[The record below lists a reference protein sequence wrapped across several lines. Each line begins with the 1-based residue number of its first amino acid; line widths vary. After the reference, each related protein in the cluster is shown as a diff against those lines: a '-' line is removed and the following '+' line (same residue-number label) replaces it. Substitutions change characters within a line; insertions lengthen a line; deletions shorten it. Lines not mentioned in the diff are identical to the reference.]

1 MTEENKITLNIMVK
15 PAYKE
20 KLRELA
26 YNKRTSISLLIEHAI
41 EKTYKLN
48 K

>member
-1 MTEENKITLNIMVK
+1 MLEENKVSLNIMVK
-15 PAYKE
+15 PTYKE

-26 YNKRTSISLLIEHAI
+26 YNKRTSTSLLIEYAI